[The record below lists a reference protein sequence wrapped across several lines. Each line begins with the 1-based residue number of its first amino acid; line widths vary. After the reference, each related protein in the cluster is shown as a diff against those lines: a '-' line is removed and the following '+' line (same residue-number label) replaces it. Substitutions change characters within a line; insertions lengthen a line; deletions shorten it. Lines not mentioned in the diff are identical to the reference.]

1 MQLKDYIQGNKR
13 GKDANRL
20 EREAMN
26 DPFLQGALDG
36 FDSVAGNH
44 AKIIKQLEE
53 KYTHPVA
60 ASQPEKRKFFYWAAA
75 AAILL
80 LIGFG
85 SYFLLEKNKQNN
97 LIFAEL
103 QSVKS
108 ENAITAD
115 SSMKELE
122 AENKSEALIASKE
135 IRPAPDAESSIK
147 NTDKE
152 QARNDTFIASDIV
165 SESANNVAVLD
176 KSLSE
181 QSESTPLVA
190 ENINK
195 ELKQTVHGKVVDETG
210 EPLVGVS
217 IVEKGKQNGTV
228 TNADGTFTL
237 QLPTGD
243 SSKLIA
249 SYIGYE
255 HQEINPSTMA
265 KTVALKQD
273 NAALSEVVVVGYGTQ
288 KKSTVT
294 GAVSRAAE
302 GRVAG
307 VSVDNEKSAQNI
319 FGEKEFQA
327 WCLQKADKNV
337 CAGDGASVKVSFFID
352 ENGKPSNIEYK
363 KYSCEDAKKEMES
376 LLASSPVWT
385 KTNRKVTV
393 TVKW

>member
-36 FDSVAGNH
+36 FDSVSGNH

-53 KYTHPVA
+53 KYTYPIVA
-60 ASQPEKRKFFYWAAA
+60 SKPEKRKFFYWAAA
-75 AAILL
+75 ASILL

-85 SYFLLEKNKQNN
+85 AYYLLEKNRQNN

-103 QSVKS
+103 QSEKKV
-108 ENAITAD
+108 NVITAD
-115 SSMKELE
+115 SMQE
-122 AENKSEALIASKE
+122 
-135 IRPAPDAESSIK
+135 K
-147 NTDKE
+147 N
-152 QARNDTFIASDIV
+152 QARNNTFIASDIA
-165 SESANNVAVLD
+165 SEPANNVAVLN
-176 KSLSE
+176 KSLSKQPE
-181 QSESTPLVA
+181 EAPLKA

-195 ELKQTVHGKVVDETG
+195 ELKQIVQGIVVDETG
-210 EPLVGVS
+210 EPLAGVS
-217 IVEKGKQNGTV
+217 IVEEGKQNGTV

-249 SYIGYE
+249 SYLGYE

-265 KTVALKQD
+265 QTLTLKQD
-273 NAALSEVVVVGYGTQ
+273 DAALSEVVVVGYGTQ

-294 GAVSRAAE
+294 GAVSSLE
-302 GRVAG
+302 GQVAG
-307 VSVDNEKSAQNI
+307 VSVNNDKSAQSD

-327 WCLQKADKNV
+327 WCRQKADKNV
-337 CAGDGASVKVSFFID
+337 CAGNGASVKVSLFID
-352 ENGKPSNIEYK
+352 ENGKPSIIEYK
-363 KYSCEDAKKEMES
+363 KYSCEDAKKEVENLIS
-376 LLASSPVWT
+376 SSPAWT
-385 KTNRKVTV
+385 RTNRKVTM